1 MSGFVTSYEVRK
13 TDIKNERS
21 PMELY
26 AARQPETVEDRL
38 LRTFDLSESDI
49 RDRVVLRAHHAA
61 QEFDRGLYPPGSPG
75 SVRYFELV
83 NTLSQVLRPRGW
95 RRDDKQN
102 ICRLVNDDRRIVLV
116 VTSGDEATG
125 IPYLTFKKYPRS
137 KYPKG
142 VAMRSAVD
150 NNQSAFDFA
159 EYGLGTPQESN
170 DAYSGYS
177 LWTLMV
183 FVNSHEIRSEISKPI
198 GFDGHGRIAGWDE
211 RIILHPVPNDGAAID
226 IDLIEPDTPDAEID
240 IPVSRL

>member
-1 MSGFVTSYEVRK
+1 MSDFVTSYEVQK
-13 TDIKNERS
+13 SDILTERS
-21 PMELY
+21 NMELY
-26 AARQPETVEDRL
+26 AERQPETVEERL

-61 QEFDRGLYPPGSPG
+61 QEFDGGLYPPGSPG

-83 NTLSQVLRPRGW
+83 SALSQVLRPRGW

-102 ICRLVNDDRRIVLV
+102 ICRLVNDERRVVLI

-125 IPYLTFKKYPRS
+125 LSYLTFKKYPRS

-142 VAMRSAVD
+142 VAVRAAVD
-150 NNQSAFDFA
+150 NNQTAFDFDG
-159 EYGLGTPQESN
+159 YGIEAPQGPV
-170 DAYSGYS
+170 DPYSGYS

-183 FVNSHEIRSEISKPI
+183 FVNEHEIRTEISKPT
-198 GFDGHGRIAGWDE
+198 GFDSHGRIAGWDE
-211 RIILHPVPNDGAAID
+211 RIILRPVPNDGTVID
-226 IDLIEPDTPDAEID
+226 IDLIAPESPDTGID